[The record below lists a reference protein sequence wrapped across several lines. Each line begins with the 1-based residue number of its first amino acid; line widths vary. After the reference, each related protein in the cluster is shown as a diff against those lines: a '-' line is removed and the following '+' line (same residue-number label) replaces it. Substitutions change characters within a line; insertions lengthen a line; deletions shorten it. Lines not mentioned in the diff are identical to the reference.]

1 MQVLEVETQSPFV
14 YQMVPKEEAQ
24 YPGIVML
31 LLHFGWTWVG
41 LFTPDDDNGER
52 FVRTLVPLM
61 ISKGIC
67 VAFSKKVTQ
76 RNLYDMH
83 SPSEPFFIWRQ
94 VGVFVYHVP
103 SYMGLGLIV
112 ALQVRH
118 GKQIGPK
125 VWITTPFQ
133 DMNLNLSLHPD
144 DFQHIH
150 GSLSFVMKLQI
161 RKTHQNYKPDSY
173 LLRQFWKEAFHCL
186 YSKHVLAAKG
196 RARCTEKQKLEKL
209 PQEELERAMSQ
220 DSSTTFFSVQT
231 VAHALNVAHSS
242 RSKLMALVGGRDKR
256 LEPWQVF
263 PPPICKWQPLVPN
276 LAVSKNVSYQD
287 SRLCG
292 NHYEGSLQMFVQG
305 RGATQHSQMSDSCA
319 DIESGLHL

>member
-1 MQVLEVETQSPFV
+1 
-14 YQMVPKEEAQ
+14 MVPKEEAQ